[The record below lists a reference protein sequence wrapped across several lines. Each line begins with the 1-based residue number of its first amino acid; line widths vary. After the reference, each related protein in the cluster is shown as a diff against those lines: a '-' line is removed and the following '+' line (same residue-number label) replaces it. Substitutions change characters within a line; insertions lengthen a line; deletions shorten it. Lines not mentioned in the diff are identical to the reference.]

1 MSETLLIWCQES
13 YFNNYCCQKEGTCLI
28 FECLG
33 RFKHSMSQ
41 VHRDRLTM
49 ISFCLFDDAIRK
61 ILPKYYVLDM
71 L

>member
-13 YFNNYCCQKEGTCLI
+13 YFNNYCCEKEGTCLTS
-28 FECLG
+28 ECLG

-41 VHRDRLTM
+41 VHRDQLTM
-49 ISFCLFDDAIRK
+49 ISFCLFDDAIHK
-61 ILPKYYVLDM
+61 ILPEYYVLDM